1 MQFSANI
8 NISAANVGGRKRRCR
23 GRSVSPLR
31 RDALHCPPHQRVGLE
46 DSVEVVDREG
56 EQVTIRLCPHT
67 DKKKTDLTNLMGRI
81 FESRLI

>member
-8 NISAANVGGRKRRCR
+8 IFPLLVFVGERDVDD
-23 GRSVSPLR
+23 SVSPLR
-31 RDALHCPPHQRVGLE
+31 SDTLHCSSHQRIGLE

-67 DKKKTDLTNLMGRI
+67 DKKKTDLTNVLGRI
-81 FESRLI
+81 FESKLI

>member
-46 DSVEVVDREG
+46 DSVEVVHRQR
-56 EQVTIRLCPHT
+56 EQVTVRLGPHT
-67 DKKKTDLTNLMGRI
+67 EQNKIKIMFFFRN
-81 FESRLI
+81 F